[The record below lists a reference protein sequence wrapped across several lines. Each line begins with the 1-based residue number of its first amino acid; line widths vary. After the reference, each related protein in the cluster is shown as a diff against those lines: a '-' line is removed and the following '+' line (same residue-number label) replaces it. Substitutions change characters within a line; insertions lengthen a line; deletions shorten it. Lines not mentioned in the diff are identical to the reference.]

1 MFIIARFYA
10 VGSVGLG
17 GGKGHR
23 RGRVLIISTGKGQSL
38 VQLVHIGKAVLQVG
52 LEYC

>member
-10 VGSVGLG
+10 VASVGLG

-23 RGRVLIISTGKGQSL
+23 SGGVLIISTGKRHSL
-38 VQLVHIGKAVLQVG
+38 VQLGHIGKAVLQVG